1 MRSFYASVGVALFLL
16 LVLCLQ
22 PFRDVARGR
31 AAEQVLSGASPPVW
45 AGVLVAEGVLR
56 PRPDVRRAGPVE
68 PAPTG
73 PLGGLP
79 VAGGPPRGV
88 LPPGSLL
95 VRDGRAIPVEGYR
108 VALSRPAAQ
117 YAYGQ
122 PVALYGRQQGEEL
135 EAWGLADDR
144 AGLQA
149 LAAAETWLVRW
160 PGLLLGLVLGIVGY
174 LLAAAGT
181 LAFRKAL
188 ARHDWPGPRFA
199 LVALAL
205 YLLLGY
211 LLLGSAWAMLWPT
224 VAGLALTGLLVW
236 WLLARPAMR
245 PSAAR

>member
-1 MRSFYASVGVALFLL
+1 MRSFYACMGVALFLL

-31 AAEQVLSGASPPVW
+31 AAEQALSGASPPAVPDF
-45 AGVLVAEGVLR
+45 VVAEGVLTAGA
-56 PRPDVRRAGPVE
+56 DVRRVGPLE
-68 PAPTG
+68 PLPGG
-73 PLGGLP
+73 PLGLP
-79 VAGGPPRGV
+79 PLGGPPRGV

-95 VRDGRAIPVEGYR
+95 VGDGPPVPVEGDR
-108 VALSRPAAQ
+108 VALDRPPTQ
-117 YAYGQ
+117 IAYGD
-122 PVALYGRQQGEEL
+122 PVALYGRRQGMEIEVW
-135 EAWGLADDR
+135 AVAADR
-144 AGLQA
+144 ARLQA
-149 LAAAETWLVRW
+149 LAEAETGLVRW
-160 PGLLLGLVLGIVGY
+160 PGLLLGLALGTAGY

-224 VAGLALTGLLVW
+224 VTGLLLTALLAW
-236 WLLARPAMR
+236 WLVARPAAR